1 MDDVVMKLNITIRV
15 NNNYFTEITVHP
27 QSVNTTIN
35 STVNFT
41 CEAVADEII
50 FRVNDTSA
58 SDTNI
63 INRGFIQQPQNTLS
77 GGKKIRVLL
86 AKALQN
92 DNNTNISC
100 RAIGFNSEILYSNIA
115 ILRIQG
121 QLILEMSY
129 E

>member
-1 MDDVVMKLNITIRV
+1 MDDVVMKLNIIIRV
-15 NNNYFTEITVHP
+15 NNYYFITEFHP
-27 QSVNTTIN
+27 QSVNTTLN

-50 FRVNDTSA
+50 FRVNETSA
-58 SDTNI
+58 SDTVV
-63 INRGFIQQPQNTLS
+63 INRGFIQQPQYTLS
-77 GGKKIRVLL
+77 NGRKRRVLS

-100 RAIGFNSEILYSNIA
+100 RAIAFNSEILYSNIA